1 MPLLCVFADALGILG
16 GFIIGSGLFDISAQL
31 YLKQSLEM
39 LSLSDF
45 LVGIGKSLVFAV
57 LIGLIGCHYGL
68 ACGRNAQ
75 AVGQATTRAVVSII
89 VALVVSD
96 ALITLI
102 CTRLG
107 V

>member
-1 MPLLCVFADALGILG
+1 
-16 GFIIGSGLFDISAQL
+16 
-31 YLKQSLEM
+31 
-39 LSLSDF
+39 
-45 LVGIGKSLVFAV
+45 VFAV

-68 ACGRNAQ
+68 SCGRNAQ

-102 CTRLG
+102 CTQLG
-107 V
+107 I

>member
-1 MPLLCVFADALGILG
+1 M
-16 GFIIGSGLFDISAQL
+16 
-31 YLKQSLEM
+31 
-39 LSLSDF
+39 
-45 LVGIGKSLVFAV
+45 GIGKSLVFAV